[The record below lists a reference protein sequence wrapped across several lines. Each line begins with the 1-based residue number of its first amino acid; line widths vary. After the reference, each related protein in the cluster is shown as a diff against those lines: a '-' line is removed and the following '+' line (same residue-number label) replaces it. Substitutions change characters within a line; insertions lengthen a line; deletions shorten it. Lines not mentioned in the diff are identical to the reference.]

1 MRFCSS
7 TVGGAFATDLPRR
20 AGMKGMGEGCRI
32 LEQAAA
38 DHVRFEILPALER
51 AASAGVGAAPSW
63 R

>member
-1 MRFCSS
+1 M
-7 TVGGAFATDLPRR
+7 GGAFATDLPRR

-32 LEQAAA
+32 LEPAAA
-38 DHVRFEILPALER
+38 DHERFEILPALER